1 MPISNNIRVVVGI
14 DFGTTYSGFSF
25 AHLSNSIIASNDK
38 WPEQVPNTTKNDKI
52 EYWDQI
58 ENLKTNTILG
68 YDANFESVK
77 CWGPSALVNTTER
90 KDINPVEL
98 FKLHLSDLDN
108 LDKDKKS
115 NKPYLPSKLVY
126 KKAITDYLREMGK
139 QLVKKTVT
147 TRWPGIEWHQVLLVL
162 AVPAEFPEKSK
173 SILRKCAYD
182 ANLISNLRTY
192 KLQFTTEPE
201 AAAIYCI
208 DNISETEIYDYIGR
222 SFLVVDCGGGTVDL
236 TIRKLLSKDEL
247 GEVTIRTGGLCGST
261 YIDQEF
267 IKFLERKL
275 GKSAINSLK
284 EHHYGQYRLLIH
296 EFCKNAK
303 LPFTGVE
310 EEYKAYELDIKKIS
324 PKLKQYVT
332 KQHSN
337 ENRWTI
343 KLAFND
349 VKKMFNPV
357 INQIIKLIRDQLE
370 KDDTCSIMFL
380 VGEFGESKYLQKR
393 IQEEF
398 KEQQISVP
406 PRPIAAVARGAV
418 SYGINEK
425 FIKNRV
431 LKYNYGRST
440 LRPYD
445 ENIDPIDRRRESGHV
460 LVFKL
465 LAKKGTV
472 VDVDQKFSQ
481 TSHPENS
488 DQEKMWYQILITE
501 RDDVRYPDEDG
512 VIKLG
517 DFIIDLPDAHL
528 GKDRKVQFELCFGK
542 MEIQA
547 YAKNEHNGQEY
558 EATFDYYDKDIAEI
572 SEILDEF

>member
-1 MPISNNIRVVVGI
+1 MPISNFIRVVV

-25 AHLSNSIIASNDK
+25 AHLSNSNITSNDK
-38 WPEQVPNTTKNDKI
+38 WPELVPNTTKNDKI

-58 ENLKTNTILG
+58 ENLKTNTVLG
-68 YDANFESVK
+68 YDDNFENVK
-77 CWGPSALVNTTER
+77 CWGRPALVNPTNR
-90 KDINPVEL
+90 KDTNPVEL
-98 FKLHLSDLDN
+98 FKLHLNDLDKYN
-108 LDKDKKS
+108 NSNNS
-115 NKPYLPSKLVY
+115 NKPYLPSKL
-126 KKAITDYLREMGK
+126 
-139 QLVKKTVT
+139 LVKKTLA

-173 SILRKCAYD
+173 AILRKCAYD
-182 ANLISNLRTY
+182 ADLITNLKTN

-208 DNISETEIYDYIGR
+208 DNIPETEIDNYIGK

-261 YIDQEF
+261 YIDKEF
-267 IKFLERKL
+267 VKYLDNKF
-275 GKSAINSLK
+275 GKSAINNLK
-284 EHHYGQYRLLIH
+284 ENHYGQYQFLIH
-296 EFCKNAK
+296 EFCKNVK
-303 LPFTGVE
+303 LPFTGIIE
-310 EEYKAYELDIKKIS
+310 DYNTYELDIKKIC
-324 PKLKQYVT
+324 PKLKKYIT
-332 KQHSN
+332 KQD
-337 ENRWTI
+337 EII
-343 KLAFND
+343 KLAFVD
-349 VKKMFNPV
+349 VKKMFDPV
-357 INQIIKLIRDQLE
+357 IKKIIKLIRDQLNL
-370 KDDTCSIMFL
+370 DHTCSTMFL
-380 VGEFGESKYLQKR
+380 VGEFGESKYLQMR
-393 IQEEF
+393 IREEF
-398 KEQQISVP
+398 KQQISIP

-445 ENIDPIDRRRESGHV
+445 ERIDSIDRRRKSGHV

-465 LAKKGTV
+465 LAKKGTI

-481 TSHPENS
+481 TSQPENS
-488 DQEKMWYQILITE
+488 DQKKMWYQILMTDN
-501 RDDVRYPDEDG
+501 DDVKYPDEDG

-517 DFIIDLPDAHL
+517 EFIIDLPDVYL

-542 MEIQA
+542 IEIQA
-547 YAKNEHNGQEY
+547 YARNEINGQEY
-558 EATFDYYDKDIAEI
+558 KTTFDYYEDIAEI
-572 SEILDEF
+572 LDES

>member
-68 YDANFESVK
+68 YDANFESVE

>member
-68 YDANFESVK
+68 YDANFESVE
-77 CWGPSALVNTTER
+77 CWGPSAIIIPIS
-90 KDINPVEL
+90 DI
-98 FKLHLSDLDN
+98 
-108 LDKDKKS
+108 
-115 NKPYLPSKLVY
+115 
-126 KKAITDYLREMGK
+126 
-139 QLVKKTVT
+139 
-147 TRWPGIEWHQVLLVL
+147 
-162 AVPAEFPEKSK
+162 
-173 SILRKCAYD
+173 
-182 ANLISNLRTY
+182 
-192 KLQFTTEPE
+192 LQFTTEPE

-236 TIRKLLSKDEL
+236 TIRKLLK
-247 GEVTIRTGGLCGST
+247 
-261 YIDQEF
+261 
-267 IKFLERKL
+267 
-275 GKSAINSLK
+275 
-284 EHHYGQYRLLIH
+284 
-296 EFCKNAK
+296 
-303 LPFTGVE
+303 
-310 EEYKAYELDIKKIS
+310 EYKAYELDIKKIS

-343 KLAFND
+343 KLA
-349 VKKMFNPV
+349 
-357 INQIIKLIRDQLE
+357 
-370 KDDTCSIMFL
+370 
-380 VGEFGESKYLQKR
+380 

>member
-139 QLVKKTVT
+139 QQINNIFFKKKTLTGKLVKKTVT

-236 TIRKLLSKDEL
+236 TIRKLLK
-247 GEVTIRTGGLCGST
+247 
-261 YIDQEF
+261 
-267 IKFLERKL
+267 
-275 GKSAINSLK
+275 
-284 EHHYGQYRLLIH
+284 
-296 EFCKNAK
+296 
-303 LPFTGVE
+303 
-310 EEYKAYELDIKKIS
+310 EYKAYELDIKKIS

-488 DQEKMWYQILITE
+488 DQEQMWYQILITE